1 MFAMRDAHLRNID
14 LNLLRT
20 IEPLLEERHVSR
32 AAKRSFLSQP
42 AMSRA
47 LNRLREA
54 FGDPL
59 LVRSNGVYER
69 TPRGERVLREIEV
82 IMRRLNAIV
91 QDQEFTPAQSCERF
105 RVAMTDHGSTIL
117 LPKLLQRLRKEAPHS
132 ELMLSAVGPQT
143 FDDVAAGRIDLNIC
157 AEEVPPALESQMIF
171 NLDFVCL
178 VGTGQRVKSRRL
190 TLKRYL
196 QLPHAM
202 ILTGDGHQAMVDRPL
217 AALGL
222 KRRVALRI
230 PFFIPAVF
238 AIAQTDLVLTV
249 PRTLAKTIKRTAS
262 LRMIEPPRELAPF
275 PYFMSWHP
283 RLTNEAAHAWLRD
296 QIRAVARSIRSNNEG
311 PLLQLAPASNRN
323 CQPVLNE
330 SPAVSRAPAPDGTG
344 WPQRSRARRKSPKH
358 RAV

>member
-1 MFAMRDAHLRNID
+1 MVTMRDGHLRNVD

-20 IEPLLEERHVSR
+20 IQPLLEERHVSR

-47 LNRLREA
+47 LDRLRDT

-59 LVRSNGVYER
+59 LVRSGRAYER
-69 TPRGERVLREIEV
+69 TPRGERVLREVET
-82 IMRRLNAIV
+82 IMRRLDAIV
-91 QDQEFTPAQSCERF
+91 RDEEFTPARSRERF

-117 LPKLLQRLRKEAPHS
+117 LPKLIEELRKEAPHS
-132 ELMLSAVGPQT
+132 ELVLSAVGAQT
-143 FDDVAAGRIDLNIC
+143 FDDVSAGRIDLNLC
-157 AEEVPPALESQMIF
+157 AEEVPPALESEAIF

-178 VGTGQRVKSRRL
+178 VGSRQPVRTRRF
-190 TLKRYL
+190 TLKQYL

-217 AALGL
+217 ALLGE

-238 AIAQTDLVLTV
+238 AIAETDLVLTV
-249 PRTLAKTIKRTAS
+249 PRTLARITAS
-262 LRMIEPPRELAPF
+262 IAGLRVVERPRELKPF

-283 RLTNEAAHAWLRD
+283 RLTNEAAHVWLRE
-296 QIRAVARSIRSNNEG
+296 QVRAAARSIRS
-311 PLLQLAPASNRN
+311 R
-323 CQPVLNE
+323 
-330 SPAVSRAPAPDGTG
+330 
-344 WPQRSRARRKSPKH
+344 
-358 RAV
+358 